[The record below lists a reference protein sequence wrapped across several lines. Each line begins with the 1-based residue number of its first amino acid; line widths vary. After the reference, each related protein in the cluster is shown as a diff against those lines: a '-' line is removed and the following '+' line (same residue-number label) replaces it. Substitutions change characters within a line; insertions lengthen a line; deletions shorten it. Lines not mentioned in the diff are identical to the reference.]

1 MAIKPSIQYIPEG
14 VRAQELYPKVCSMV
28 DYIVLNFE
36 TALEDVR
43 FKYRGPEVVREEVIK
58 QIINELGFDYISSV
72 MDTITNF
79 EFNQLLQF
87 LSLINLLKGHRSG
100 LELVLKLL
108 GFDSITTEWWEANP
122 KGPIMTFDL
131 TVIVNSSYVTDLQ
144 KTVDRVKVFTR
155 HYVYPVL
162 NNVDFRFS
170 LALAEKAII
179 MAGFVRAT
187 YTGTIVQRV

>member
-1 MAIKPSIQYIPEG
+1 MAIKPSIEFIPEG
-14 VRAQELYPKVCSMV
+14 IRAQELYPKVCSMV
-28 DYIVLNFE
+28 DYIVRNFE
-36 TALEDVR
+36 TELEDVR
-43 FKYRGPEVVREEVIK
+43 FKYRGPDVVREEVIK

-87 LSLINLLKGHRSG
+87 LSLINLYKGHRSG

-108 GFDSITTEWWEANP
+108 GFDSITTEWWENNP
-122 KGPIMTFDL
+122 QGPIMTFDL

-170 LALAEKAII
+170 LTLAEKNVI
-179 MAGFVRAT
+179 MAGFVRSR
-187 YTGTIVQRV
+187 YTGTIMQRI